1 MGNPVV
7 HFEVTG
13 KDGAALARYYGD
25 LFGWKTTLHEASGYG
40 MVDTD
45 SGGHGGGGGINTST
59 SVAAHPSVCSTT
71 EAGSRN
77 SSCCASARSFG
88 RGSVASASSSAAN
101 RSGGAIASHAS
112 IRSSRRLNATSAP
125 NDQPT
130 STSGTGVGR

>member
-45 SGGHGGGGGINTST
+45 SGGQGVGGGIMTSPT
-59 SVAAHPSVCSTT
+59 GQPMLTFYVAVDDLQATLDRAEQLGGKTVLPPMDVPDGPSVAMFSDPEGNMMGIV
-71 EAGSRN
+71 
-77 SSCCASARSFG
+77 
-88 RGSVASASSSAAN
+88 
-101 RSGGAIASHAS
+101 SGMG
-112 IRSSRRLNATSAP
+112 
-125 NDQPT
+125 
-130 STSGTGVGR
+130 